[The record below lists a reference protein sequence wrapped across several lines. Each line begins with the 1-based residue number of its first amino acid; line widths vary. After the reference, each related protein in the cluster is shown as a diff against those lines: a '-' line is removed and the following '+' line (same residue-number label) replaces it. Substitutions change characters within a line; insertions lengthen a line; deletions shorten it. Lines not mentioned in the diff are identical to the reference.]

1 MNDFAVGQRLGDYE
15 ILDMLGAGGMGK
27 VYKVKNVI
35 SERIEAMKIV
45 LPDMAGQQER
55 ADRFLREIK
64 LLAKL
69 DHPNIAQLRTAL
81 TLENQLVMIM
91 EFVEGVTFSTRL
103 RQGPIPAA
111 EACNYADQVLAALS
125 YAHRQNIIHRD
136 IKPANMMLTPQGI
149 VKLMDFG
156 LARSVEDGALTSTR
170 TTMGSLYYMAP
181 EQVRG
186 EPADAR
192 SDIYSL
198 GASLYEMV
206 TAHPPFQSDSSY
218 ALMEAHL
225 KTAPRPPVEVRPDLP
240 IGLSQII
247 LMALEKDPAKR
258 FQTADA
264 FRNALKSVAVSAP
277 AELPRPELERT
288 VPLAP
293 VAGGATAT
301 FQEGHSPTIAAAA
314 ANPSPPAATVQPAVL
329 PQPPGPRTQRA
340 SRTPYIV
347 LGAAIVVV
355 VLVAAGLYVP
365 RRMKTSASGN
375 GGAQSALTP
384 AVSTPSSGSSG
395 GVASQDTAGMPS
407 QPSSPSATSPSST
420 PPSSPNPVAGA
431 TSSAPS
437 SDASAHVAA
446 QSGGSA
452 AHSGLPSSKGSPA
465 ANRLDH
471 RRSGAAHRGTASSTS
486 GEAASGAT
494 QQADSQAS
502 PQTAE
507 STAEPTP
514 DPQLVEQLEQEMD
527 HLTARSAA
535 VQSSIDS
542 LKNQQAASGYGLRGD
557 IAASDQLM
565 QTYMSRA
572 QAADQAGD
580 LKAKKKYL
588 DLAEA
593 EIGKLEKFLGH

>member
-15 ILDMLGAGGMGK
+15 ILEVLGAGGMGK

-45 LPDMAGQQER
+45 LPNMAGQQDR

-81 TLENQLVMIM
+81 TFENQLVMIM
-91 EFVEGVTFSTRL
+91 EFVEGVTLSTRL

-111 EACNYADQVLAALS
+111 EACDYADQVLAALS

-156 LARSVEDGALTSTR
+156 LARSGEDRTLTSTR
-170 TTMGSLYYMAP
+170 TTLGSLYYMAP

-198 GASLYEMV
+198 GVALYEMV
-206 TAHPPFQSDSSY
+206 TAHPPFQSDSAYS
-218 ALMEAHL
+218 LMEAHL
-225 KTAPRPPVEVRPDLP
+225 KTAPQPPVEVRPDLP
-240 IGLSQII
+240 VALSQII

-264 FRNALKSVAVSAP
+264 FRNALKSVAVSTP
-277 AELPRPELERT
+277 AELPGPDLERT
-288 VPLAP
+288 ASLAP
-293 VAGGATAT
+293 VAGGATAI
-301 FQEGHSPTIAAAA
+301 FQEGHGPTLAAAA

-329 PQPPGPRTQRA
+329 PQPPGPRTQRG
-340 SRTPYIV
+340 SRTLYIV

-365 RRMKTSASGN
+365 RRLKTSASGE
-375 GGAQSALTP
+375 GDARSPLTP
-384 AVSTPSSGSSG
+384 VASAPPSGSSG
-395 GVASQDTAGMPS
+395 GAASQGAAGVPS
-407 QPSSPSATSPSST
+407 QPSSSSATSPST
-420 PPSSPNPVAGA
+420 APPSSPNPVAGVA
-431 TSSAPS
+431 GSVPS
-437 SDASAHVAA
+437 SDASPNVTAP
-446 QSGGSA
+446 SGVSA
-452 AHSGLPSSKGSPA
+452 TPSGPPASKASPA
-465 ANRLDH
+465 ANGLDH
-471 RRSGAAHRGTASSTS
+471 PRSGAAQRRAASSIGEKTTS
-486 GEAASGAT
+486 RER
-494 QQADSQAS
+494 QQAHSPAS
-502 PQTAE
+502 PQTDE
-507 STAEPTP
+507 SPVEPTT
-514 DPQLVEQLEQEMD
+514 DPKLVEQLERQMVN
-527 HLTARSAA
+527 LTARSAA

-542 LKNQQAASGYGLRGD
+542 LKSQQAASGYGLRGD
-557 IAASDQLM
+557 IVATDQLM
-565 QTYMSRA
+565 QAYMSRA

-593 EIGKLEKFLGH
+593 EIGKLEKFVGR

>member
-15 ILDMLGAGGMGK
+15 ILDVLGSGGMGK

-35 SERIEAMKIV
+35 SERVEAMKIV
-45 LPDMAGQQER
+45 LPNMAGQQDR

-91 EFVEGVTFSTRL
+91 EFVEGVTLSTRL

-111 EACNYADQVLAALS
+111 EACDYADQILAALS

-136 IKPANMMLTPQGI
+136 IKPSNMMLTQQGI
-149 VKLMDFG
+149 VKLLDFG
-156 LARSVEDGALTSTR
+156 LARSGEDRTLTSTR
-170 TTMGSLYYMAP
+170 TTLGSLYYMPP

-198 GASLYEMV
+198 GVSLYEMV
-206 TAHPPFQSDSSY
+206 TAHPPFQSDSAYS
-218 ALMEAHL
+218 LMEAHL
-225 KTAPRPPVEVRPDLP
+225 KMAPQPPVEVRPDLP
-240 IGLSQII
+240 IALSQII

-264 FRNALKSVAVSAP
+264 FRNALKSVAVSTP
-277 AELPRPELERT
+277 AELPRPDLERT
-288 VPLAP
+288 APLAP
-293 VAGGATAT
+293 VAGEATAM
-301 FQEGHSPTIAAAA
+301 FREGYSPTIAAAA
-314 ANPSPPAATVQPAVL
+314 ANPSQPAATVQPAVL
-329 PQPPGPRTQRA
+329 PQPPGPRKQHG

-365 RRMKTSASGN
+365 RRMKTNASGK
-375 GGAQSALTP
+375 GDTRSPLTP
-384 AVSTPSSGSSG
+384 AASTSPSGSSEG
-395 GVASQDTAGMPS
+395 AASQGAAGAPS
-407 QPSSPSATSPSST
+407 QPSSPSTTSPST
-420 PPSSPNPVAGA
+420 APPSSPNSVAGA
-431 TSSAPS
+431 AGSAPS
-437 SDASAHVAA
+437 NRVSPNVAA

-452 AHSGLPSSKGSPA
+452 THRGPPPSKASPA
-465 ANRLDH
+465 ANALDH
-471 RRSGAAHRGTASSTS
+471 PRSGAAQRRAASSISEKTASR
-486 GEAASGAT
+486 ER
-494 QQADSQAS
+494 QANSLAS
-502 PQTAE
+502 PQTAG
-507 STAEPTP
+507 STVLPTP
-514 DPQLVEQLEQEMD
+514 DTQLVEQLERQMD
-527 HLTARSAA
+527 NLTARSAA

-542 LKNQQAASGYGLRGD
+542 LKSQQAASGYGLRGD
-557 IAASDQLM
+557 IAATDQLM
-565 QTYMSRA
+565 QTYMYRA
-572 QAADQAGD
+572 QVADQAGD
-580 LKAKKKYL
+580 LEAKKKYL

-593 EIGKLEKFLGH
+593 EIGKLEKFVGH